1 MFGVLWDLGCSGP
14 CCWVQNGWFF
24 SEADFDFFFFYS
36 CVWQN
41 VVERLLQ
48 SACSPWLEGAVSASE
63 RPRRRRSRWPYK
75 PGVVLTS
82 VRRVT
87 GQFSWLG
94 VYRFRARGG
103 HQTLVSPSSHQ
114 DGRLQEQ
121 NVYPPARAE
130 ILLHLLFL

>member
-1 MFGVLWDLGCSGP
+1 MGG
-14 CCWVQNGWFF
+14 FF
-24 SEADFDFFFFYS
+24 PKQILTFLFYS

-63 RPRRRRSRWPYK
+63 RPHRTHSRWPYK

-82 VRRVT
+82 VRRVN

-94 VYRFRARGG
+94 VYHFRARGG